1 MLYHGSGSRGQSF
14 RLVRQAF
21 LQGDGL
27 PFGDVLLGDCG
38 FCCYFMLALLIGRGV
53 DVVVRQHQS
62 RRTNFRLGRRL
73 GKEDHVVA
81 WQRPQRPAWM
91 DKETYATI
99 RFGRGLPSL
108 RPFPLR
114 GRRPRGSRG
123 RGTGCPA

>member
-73 GKEDHVVA
+73 G
-81 WQRPQRPAWM
+81 AWM